1 MNVFHVHDVDQVLYV
16 TAGEGIIATEAE
28 EITIQFSTGDHAD
41 PPRMKLGL
49 SCSSGP
55 RASRSLMHMSERDA
69 RGPEEHDR
77 LLLVR
82 DVSCLFCTVRECVI
96 ARQHV

>member
-28 EITIQFSTGDHAD
+28 EITIQFFTGDHAD

-55 RASRSLMHMSERDA
+55 RAWPAGLGRIGPGA
-69 RGPEEHDR
+69 RRGGGR
-77 LLLVR
+77 
-82 DVSCLFCTVRECVI
+82 
-96 ARQHV
+96 

>member
-55 RASRSLMHMSERDA
+55 RASRSLIGMSERDA
-69 RGPEEHDR
+69 RGPEEHEH
-77 LLLVR
+77 LFLLV
-82 DVSCLFCTVRECVI
+82 
-96 ARQHV
+96 ARLH